1 VRLIPGKT
9 LMKFDSQLALYNWL
23 YPLKG
28 QEREP
33 GGFRPAYGELDV
45 TGVRSRALY
54 FHIPFCETICT
65 FCTLNRG
72 LGAEGDAAVEQYV
85 QALIKEI
92 SIKSELDAISAVP
105 PRTIWFGGGT
115 PSVLTPAQIRRI
127 GQAIHDNFDLSGL
140 EEFAFE
146 MEVKSITAEKC
157 EALRDIG
164 VNKARFGLQTFNQ
177 KYRKLFNIT
186 ASLDQTYHAVE
197 TLGRYF
203 PYCSFDILY
212 GMHGQTMDELAGD
225 VQQAVDLGTATC
237 EFYPINHLATQ
248 NSLHAGYQAAGLRP
262 LHYVEKM
269 AMTTFIGQYM
279 RAASFKPYCG
289 YGYVRLPDPEAET
302 DFVSNRYSNVYHEH
316 CEGYYDNDLVGF
328 GSSGISQSL
337 DVTIMNDP
345 SRSSYIRNLADGDIK
360 VSVIRADHIPY
371 ERGVVLGLPYHGS
384 IRKDRIRWEKI
395 APDIKSRLAEL
406 VGEGL
411 VEERADQ
418 YVLTELGWTWYV
430 NMMYYLSPLS
440 EQRQLDDWVDLR
452 SRNKALTDGDRRMI
466 PVSPVSPA
474 SAERRAAA

>member
-1 VRLIPGKT
+1 VKLISGKS
-9 LMKFDSQLALYNWL
+9 LMKFDSQLPLYNWL

-33 GGFRPAYGELDV
+33 GGFRQAFAELDV

-54 FHIPFCETICT
+54 FHVPFCETICT

-72 LGAEGDAAVEQYV
+72 LGAEGDDAIEQYV
-85 QALIKEI
+85 TALIKEI
-92 SIKSELDAISAVP
+92 SIKAKLDAVSAVP

-115 PSVLTPAQIRRI
+115 PSVLSAGQIRRI
-127 GQAIHDNFDLSGL
+127 GQAIHEHFDLSEL
-140 EEFAFE
+140 VDFAFE
-146 MEVKSITAEKC
+146 MEVKSISADKC

-186 ASLDQTYHAVE
+186 ASLEQTYEAVE
-197 TLGRYF
+197 MLGRYF
-203 PYCSFDILY
+203 PYRSFDILY

-225 VQQAVDLGTATC
+225 VQQAIALGTETC
-237 EFYPINHLATQ
+237 EFYPVNHLATQ
-248 NSLHAGYQAAGLRP
+248 NALHAGYQAAGLRP

-269 AMTTFIGQYM
+269 VMTNFIGQCM

-289 YGYVRLPDPEAET
+289 YGYVRLPDPELEP
-302 DFVSNRYSNVYHEH
+302 DFISNRYSNLYHEH

-328 GSSGISQSL
+328 GSSGISQTL

-345 SRSSYIRNLADGDIK
+345 NRSSYIKNLADGDIK

-384 IRKDRIRWEKI
+384 IRKDRIPWQKI
-395 APDIKSRLAEL
+395 DPVIISTLAEL
-406 VGEGL
+406 VSEGL
-411 VEERADQ
+411 VEERADEF
-418 YVLTELGWTWYV
+418 VITELGWTWYV
-430 NMMYYLSPLS
+430 NMMYYLSPDS
-440 EQRQLDDWVDLR
+440 ERKQLDEWVELR
-452 SRNKALTDGDRRMI
+452 SRNKALVDGDRRMI
-466 PVSPVSPA
+466 PVSAVQG
-474 SAERRAAA
+474 RRAA